1 MEQTVKHRPRLW
13 GFGEYLLEYR
23 GLWGLLL
30 VFTANFAAVFY
41 GYRLPMEA
49 VLYGSLLC
57 VCAALLLLAWHYR
70 GFQKKMAALSRME
83 ETFLQDPDRYYAD
96 DYPPADSLLEQKY
109 QQFLTLISRDRERI
123 RGRSEAAREEM
134 TDYYTMWVHQIKTP
148 IAAMRL
154 LLQQQNGHETQ
165 ELQEQLFKIEEY
177 VNMVLQYLRLDG
189 GQDLVIQWCDLDR
202 IVRQAVHKYAGMFI
216 RKRLSLNYEPI
227 NRRILTDEKWLVFVV
242 EQILSNAVKYT
253 RQGGITVFLEE
264 TPEPT
269 LVIRDTGIGIAPEDQ
284 PRIFEKGFTGYNGRS
299 HQRSTGIGLY
309 LCRRILTRLSHDIR
323 VESEPG
329 RGTAV
334 RIRLGSETLPVE

>member
-1 MEQTVKHRPRLW
+1 MEQTVKHRPRFW

-30 VFTANFAAVFY
+30 VFTAIFAAVFY

-96 DYPPADSLLEQKY
+96 DYPPADSLLERKY
-109 QQFLTLISRDRERI
+109 QRFLTLISRDRERI
-123 RGRSEAAREEM
+123 RSRSETAREEM

-154 LLQQQNGHETQ
+154 LLQKQDGHETR

-177 VNMVLQYLRLDG
+177 VSMVLQYLRLDG

-227 NRRILTDEKWLVFVV
+227 NRKILTDEKWLVFVV

-253 RQGGITVFLEE
+253 RQGGITVFL
-264 TPEPT
+264 
-269 LVIRDTGIGIAPEDQ
+269 
-284 PRIFEKGFTGYNGRS
+284 
-299 HQRSTGIGLY
+299 
-309 LCRRILTRLSHDIR
+309 
-323 VESEPG
+323 
-329 RGTAV
+329 
-334 RIRLGSETLPVE
+334 